1 MPNVIVTDIE
11 FNDALNKIYVS
22 TFGGGIWETRLSD
35 LVSIPDAKN
44 SSRQIELYPTI
55 NDGNFSLDFNNSDA
69 DLDDCELE
77 VIDIKGRLVSRSN
90 IIGKG
95 IVKQQLSLA
104 PGKYY
109 VRLSFAE
116 STWVKSFVVK

>member
-1 MPNVIVTDIE
+1 M
-11 FNDALNKIYVS
+11 
-22 TFGGGIWETRLSD
+22 
-35 LVSIPDAKN
+35 
-44 SSRQIELYPTI
+44 
-55 NDGNFSLDFNNSDA
+55 FSLDFNNSDA